1 MASTRRI
8 GKESSKTRALL
19 LDATQELMLAEGY
32 AAVSSRR
39 VAATAEVKP
48 ALVHYYFPTMDDL
61 FVALFRQGAERS
73 MERYAQAAESSRPL
87 RAIWNLSKE
96 QPGSVLLME
105 FAALSRHRPA
115 VRSEMAAYARRFR
128 KMELRT
134 VRRVLEH
141 HEIDPSVITA
151 EAVVLLMTGLSL
163 TLTLERE
170 LGLSTG
176 HKQAVALV
184 EGLLLEYE
192 PEPPASSASLQEA
205 TVGS

>member
-19 LDATQELMLAEGY
+19 LDATEQLMLTEGY

-61 FVALFRQGAERS
+61 FVALFQRGAEVS
-73 MERYAQAAESSRPL
+73 MERYHRAAESDRPL
-87 RAIWNLSKE
+87 RAIWQLSKD
-96 QPGSVLLME
+96 QRGALLLME
-105 FAALSRHRPA
+105 FAALSRHRTA
-115 VRSEMAAYARRFR
+115 VRTEIADYARRFR
-128 KMELRT
+128 KLELKT
-134 VRRVLEH
+134 VRQVLARHGIGE
-141 HEIDPSVITA
+141 DVISA
-151 EAVVLLMTGLSL
+151 EAVVLLMTGLST

-170 LGLSTG
+170 LGVSAG

-184 EGLLLEYE
+184 EQLLEQYE
-192 PEPPASSASLQEA
+192 PELSGTEAAS
-205 TVGS
+205 